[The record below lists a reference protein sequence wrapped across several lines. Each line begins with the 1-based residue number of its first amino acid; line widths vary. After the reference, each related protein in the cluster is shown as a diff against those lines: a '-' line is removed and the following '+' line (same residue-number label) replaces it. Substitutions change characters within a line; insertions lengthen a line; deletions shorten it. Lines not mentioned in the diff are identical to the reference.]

1 MKKPLLS
8 VAEIGPSQELCEFC
22 GTALEALTVFQEVA
36 ISKPCDCEQAAAQR
50 EKIAGIEKNR
60 EAQKK
65 AFQEKSLSDS
75 IRKMF
80 GELPERF
87 RNRTFETFVESAHNK
102 LALRDAKL
110 FSDEFPTHSGLL
122 FIGSV
127 GTGKTHLAAAIAHDQ
142 INKGRSV
149 LFGTVPTLLS
159 RIKATYS
166 DDHETEREVMSMF
179 FRCSLL
185 VLDDLGKEKVSEWV
199 EERMYEIVNGRYE
212 RNLPIVITTN
222 VGLKAVKDRYQMNGA
237 AIVSRLHEMCPRG
250 VMLNGPDHRMK
261 RGSN

>member
-1 MKKPLLS
+1 MLS
-8 VAEIGPSQELCEFC
+8 VAEIGPSKTLCEFC
-22 GTALEALTVFQEVA
+22 GAALEALTAFQEVV
-36 ISKPCDCEQAAAQR
+36 ISKPCDCSQAVLKREEEERIEQSH
-50 EKIAGIEKNR
+50 

-65 AFQEKSLSDS
+65 AFQEKKLSDS

-87 RNRTFETFVESAHNK
+87 RDRTFETFIENAQNRA
-102 LALRDAKL
+102 ALKDSKQ
-110 FSDEFPTHSGLL
+110 FSSEFPNHSSLL
-122 FIGSV
+122 FIGPV
-127 GTGKTHLAAAIAHDQ
+127 GTGKTHLAAAIAHEQ
-142 INKGRSV
+142 IKKSRSV
-149 LFGTVPTLLS
+149 LFGTVPSLLS

-166 DDHETEREVMSMF
+166 DDHGTEQEVMSIF

-222 VGLKAVKDRYQMNGA
+222 VGLKAVKDRYRMNGV

-250 VMLNGPDHRMK
+250 VMLNGPDYRMK
-261 RGSN
+261 RGNN